1 MDKIRV
7 LIVDDH
13 RVFAEALTLAMASET
28 DIEIVGEPVLN
39 GSDAAAIVVERNADV
54 VLMDLNLPD
63 KDGIEATREVRQA
76 RPETKVVILSAD
88 PPEARL
94 AEAAEAGASGYLTKT
109 RAVADVA
116 DSVRRAAAGEILI
129 PGDVLARVLTR
140 MAQERSKKAQ
150 AEHMASLLT
159 PRELEVLALLAE
171 GLSNRMIARRLVV
184 SPRTADTHVHNLL
197 TKLGAHSKLEAVVTG
212 IKWGLVD
219 VRRGA

>member
-1 MDKIRV
+1 MDTIRV

-28 DIEIVGEPVLN
+28 DIQIVGEPVLT
-39 GSDAAAIVVERNADV
+39 GGDAARVVVEQNADV

-63 KDGIEATREVRQA
+63 KDGIEATREVKQA

-116 DSVRRAAAGEILI
+116 DS
-129 PGDVLARVLTR
+129 
-140 MAQERSKKAQ
+140 
-150 AEHMASLLT
+150 
-159 PRELEVLALLAE
+159 
-171 GLSNRMIARRLVV
+171 ARRPARSS
-184 SPRTADTHVHNLL
+184 SPATCSPACSRA
-197 TKLGAHSKLEAVVTG
+197 
-212 IKWGLVD
+212 W
-219 VRRGA
+219 RRNARRRPRPSTWRRC

>member
-1 MDKIRV
+1 VDKIRV

-13 RVFAEALTLAMASET
+13 RVFAEALTLAMATES
-28 DIEIVGEPVLN
+28 DIEILGDPVLN
-39 GSDAAAIVVERNADV
+39 GGDAASAVVERQADV

-63 KDGIEATREVRQA
+63 KDGIEATREVKQA
-76 RPETKVVILSAD
+76 RPDTKVVILSAD
-88 PPEARL
+88 PPEPRL

-116 DSVRRAAAGEILI
+116 DSVRRAHVGEILI

-140 MAQERSKKAQ
+140 MAQERSKRAQ
-150 AEHMASLLT
+150 AEHMASMLT

>member
-28 DIEIVGEPVLN
+28 DIEIVGEPVL
-39 GSDAAAIVVERNADV
+39 GGADAAKVVLEHGPDV

-63 KDGIEATREVRQA
+63 KDGIEATREVKHA

-94 AEAAEAGASGYLTKT
+94 AEAAEAGASGYITKT

-150 AEHMASLLT
+150 ADHMASLLT